1 MSKKET
7 QGKAI
12 ENAKRTLGKEIAEC
26 RKELSQRKLAITVG
40 LPPSNMKY
48 IEDGVNAPSPEI
60 YKKLIEVLRPEEKRR
75 KKMDHL
81 YMLIRK
87 VPPPDVCEIMTKNEE
102 INDAMRIIEG
112 KVLTDVQIGNVKS
125 LFASFIS
132 NNDKGVAENG

>member
-1 MSKKET
+1 MPKKE
-7 QGKAI
+7 KKDNVI
-12 ENAKRTLGKEIAEC
+12 ETAKQTLGKEISKC
-26 RKELSQRKLAITVG
+26 RKELSQRKLASAVG

-60 YKKLIEVLRPEEKRR
+60 YKKIIEVLHPEEKRQ

-87 VPPPDVCEIMTKNEE
+87 APPPDVCEIIIENEE
-102 INDAMRIIEG
+102 INDAMRMIEG
-112 KVLTDVQIGNVKS
+112 KILTDIQIGNVKS
-125 LFASFIS
+125 LFTSFIS